1 MDESGQGTKRAVIV
15 AIAHPLEVQAGTH
28 ITEVFSSKSQFL
40 GYCSHISYAVLPMLR
55 QCPKALGEDDAIVLE
70 WMMKDC

>member
-1 MDESGQGTKRAVIV
+1 MKRAVTV

-28 ITEVFSSKSQFL
+28 ITEVFSSKSQLL
-40 GYCSHISYAVLPMLR
+40 GYCSYINYVILPVLRRCLKPY
-55 QCPKALGEDDAIVLE
+55 GEDDAIVLE